1 MKNVVVGIFIGIL
14 ICIAGRISSLVL
26 FDWSYPTLGMLE
38 EVYCASSGS
47 VIDLRPLNKKLKTI
61 LEKHKERNP
70 KYDVD
75 AFAYVYMHYDVSRPE
90 YANPV
95 YILIY
100 DISISK
106 VWDQH
111 IRAELWNEIKD
122 EINSTI
128 EAYFEEASGGKR
140 QEDSIV
146 SCPKVLRQR
155 FPSTTCFMKGI
166 DCPGDKTCEECCCE
180 YKVKGL

>member
-26 FDWSYPTLGMLE
+26 FDWSYPSLGVLE

-70 KYDVD
+70 KYDVE

-111 IRAELWNEIKD
+111 IRAELWNEIKG
-122 EINSTI
+122 EINSAI
-128 EAYFEEASGGKR
+128 DEYFEGASGEKHH
-140 QEDSIV
+140 EDCLV
-146 SCPKVLRQR
+146 SCP
-155 FPSTTCFMKGI
+155 
-166 DCPGDKTCEECCCE
+166 
-180 YKVKGL
+180 